1 MLQGRLTLAAT
12 ALLLL
17 GACASADGTER
28 GALRENVIEPGI
40 TAITKDAPAANCGVN
55 ASTLQ
60 NAIDSFTLLEGD
72 PPPDEQSLVDAGYL
86 RETTTDW
93 DVVDGVLEAENPACG
108 PVPSDAT
115 IATLD
120 IVTESEPLDADEV
133 YATFDRDQIESV
145 GGEACARELA
155 TIGAAGEAYVAEQ
168 GADPADIDELVATGY
183 LADAPRL
190 WVLTDGELVP
200 ADGSGCTAV
209 G

>member
-12 ALLLL
+12 AVLLL

-40 TAITKDAPAANCGVN
+40 TAIKEDAPAANCGVN

-86 RETTTDW
+86 RETTSDW
-93 DVVDGVLEAENPACG
+93 NVVDGVLVAENPACG
-108 PVPSDAT
+108 PVPTDT
-115 IATLD
+115 TVATLD
-120 IVTESEPLDADEV
+120 IVTETERLEADDV
-133 YATFDRDQIESV
+133 YATFDQDQIESV

-155 TIGAAGEAYVAEQ
+155 TIVAAAETYVTEQ
-168 GADPADIDELVATGY
+168 GTDPADIDALVAGGY
-183 LADAPRL
+183 LADTPTL
-190 WVLTDGELVP
+190 WVLADDELVP
-200 ADGSGCTAV
+200 TDASGCSAIS
-209 G
+209 